1 MDAGPAP
8 HEPNITGSMLEIDK
22 DKDSSNATTA
32 DTALVSRE
40 PSITSLM
47 PEIGDDDDEGL
58 PEAATAET
66 TLIPR
71 EPSVAGFDLEE
82 SVDEGL
88 SDANVPLELTI
99 ASLDLGKND
108 QDFADGI
115 ACVQAYWEQ
124 ASQMDAETQ
133 EQMRHLILTRQ
144 FALSQ
149 SARQSISKHRLYR
162 NAMGKDEMNT
172 WPIFLMLKAM
182 YKDLPHSYMRKV
194 CAKGFAIDPEDH
206 TNDYMAAYPNTI
218 RPRIF
223 DTDTRNGRKY
233 REMWPRLKNTPT
245 IYRKSRAKK
254 EQHSNE
260 TATEAMAKTKLE
272 TITPQATTSSRATST
287 HSRQRRSAAPSC
299 LTIQQSDGRGTK
311 RPAPDSTTETPT
323 KRSYTRED
331 DFDFNSVLMQM
342 TLPGVP
348 SSASAKVDMVLE
360 VAELKEEMAKMRQQT
375 QMFMEVTADVVT
387 SMKTEIEDL
396 KEEIKELKK

>member
-1 MDAGPAP
+1 MMTDAGLAP
-8 HEPNITGSMLEIDK
+8 HEPNITGPKLEIDR
-22 DKDSSNATTA
+22 DKDSSNAATA

-71 EPSVAGFDLEE
+71 ESSVAGFDLEE

-194 CAKGFAIDPEDH
+194 CAKGFAIDSEDH

-223 DTDTRNGRKY
+223 DTDTRNGREY

-254 EQHSNE
+254 DKHSNE
-260 TATEAMAKTKLE
+260 TTTEATA
-272 TITPQATTSSRATST
+272 ISSHATST

-299 LTIQQSDGRGTK
+299 STVQQSDGRGTK

-331 DFDFNSVLMQM
+331 DFEFNSVLMQM
-342 TLPGVP
+342 TLPGIP

-360 VAELKEEMAKMRQQT
+360 VAELKEEMTKMRQQT
-375 QMFMEVTADVVT
+375 QMFMKVTADVVT
-387 SMKTEIEDL
+387 SMKTQIEDL